1 MASTG
6 TMPPPPPDVNNGP
19 DILIATLI
27 VTISAVVTTI
37 LRAYVRIVKISNPG
51 IDVRLSSEPA
61 DTDNIGLRYVL
72 SSDRGKCKA
81 LSLRANVLGAR

>member
-6 TMPPPPPDVNNGP
+6 TMPPPPPDVNKGP

-27 VTISAVVTTI
+27 VTMLAVVTTI

-51 IDVRLSSEPA
+51 IDVRLASFS
-61 DTDNIGLRYVL
+61 
-72 SSDRGKCKA
+72 
-81 LSLRANVLGAR
+81 